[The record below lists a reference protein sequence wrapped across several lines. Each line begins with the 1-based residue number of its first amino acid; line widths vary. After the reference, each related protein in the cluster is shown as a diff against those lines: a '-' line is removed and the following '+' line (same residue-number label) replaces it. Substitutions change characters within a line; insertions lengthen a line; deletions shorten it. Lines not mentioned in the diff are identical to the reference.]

1 MKPAYLFSG
10 TDSAKIAAT
19 RARLRARA
27 EDEGGAAALEV
38 FEPVEGRGSPDVD
51 ALCASLA
58 TMSLVA
64 ERRYLLVDGVDRWR
78 DTQAKRLIES
88 LGALDAQ
95 TTLVLIAHGKVP
107 KGLAAAVRE
116 AGGEAR
122 EFQAP
127 GQQELPRYLV
137 AEAAERGFTLAPE
150 AARDLI
156 QRMGTDPVRLG
167 HELDRLAIW
176 AGGEGAGGGETAVTG
191 ATVGAE
197 DLAEMVADT
206 SESVVW
212 TLCDVV
218 LDRDAARAVRLGEE
232 LLDQGESLG
241 GLVHAVGG
249 RLRKARLAA
258 ERLAEGMP
266 ARQVEQSLGMHPYPA
281 RQIVA
286 RLGDASPEELGRGV
300 EAIADLELWSRGG
313 AEYDDRLAL
322 AIALRR
328 ACGA

>member
-1 MKPAYLFSG
+1 
-10 TDSAKIAAT
+10 
-19 RARLRARA
+19 
-27 EDEGGAAALEV
+27 
-38 FEPVEGRGSPDVD
+38 
-51 ALCASLA
+51 
-58 TMSLVA
+58 
-64 ERRYLLVDGVDRWR
+64 
-78 DTQAKRLIES
+78 
-88 LGALDAQ
+88 
-95 TTLVLIAHGKVP
+95 
-107 KGLAAAVRE
+107 
-116 AGGEAR
+116 
-122 EFQAP
+122 
-127 GQQELPRYLV
+127 
-137 AEAAERGFTLAPE
+137 LAPE